1 MNNASDTRQPGNPTE
16 QENPDWKTARS
27 HIGIYTYPQERRA
40 FKYGLQPWRSSGREN
55 INSEAQS
62 EFVPPPPPTRFY
74 LRRGGPHGHE
84 LVIESPFRWTD
95 LSANDLKNKPNLGY
109 ASYFPGGVYFFEP
122 GKVDK
127 ERSRLKAAGQNHT
140 IYDYNYEF
148 PRKRTLKELKK
159 STWTIRQCV
168 S

>member
-1 MNNASDTRQPGNPTE
+1 MPPTHDNRETRRNRKIQTGKQHAVTSESTRIHKRGGPSNTGYSRGE
-16 QENPDWKTARS
+16 APDVKTSILRHS
-27 HIGIYTYPQERRA
+27 PN
-40 FKYGLQPWRSSGREN
+40 LS
-55 INSEAQS
+55 
-62 EFVPPPPPTRFY
+62 PPPPTRFY